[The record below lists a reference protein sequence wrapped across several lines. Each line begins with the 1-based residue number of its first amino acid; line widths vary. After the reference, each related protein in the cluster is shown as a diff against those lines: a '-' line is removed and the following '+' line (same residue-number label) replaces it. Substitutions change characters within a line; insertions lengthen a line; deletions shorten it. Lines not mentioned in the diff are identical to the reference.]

1 MQALINNRRH
11 QRTPIKCQV
20 RIWHESIGEK
30 TVVTRDIS
38 NGGLFLVMDGQEALI
53 PEVGVVIQ
61 GQLQGMMQDA
71 PIVSM
76 EVVRIEPAGI
86 GLQFLADEN

>member
-11 QRTPIKCQV
+11 QRTPLKCQV
-20 RIWHESIGEK
+20 RIWHESVGEK

-38 NGGLFLVMDGQEALI
+38 NGGLFLVMKGQEEYI
-53 PEVGVVIQ
+53 PEVGVVLK

-71 PIVSM
+71 PIVTM
-76 EVVRIEPAGI
+76 EVVRIEPSGI
-86 GLQFLADEN
+86 GLRFLSDEN